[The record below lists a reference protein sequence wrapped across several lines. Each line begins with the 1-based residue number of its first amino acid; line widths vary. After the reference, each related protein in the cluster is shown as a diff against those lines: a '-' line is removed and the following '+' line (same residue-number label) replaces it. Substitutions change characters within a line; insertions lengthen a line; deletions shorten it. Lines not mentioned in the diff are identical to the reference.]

1 MHIFYAVSLRSNA
14 TFLRLFGGRVVTNVG
29 DSLYYVATM
38 WLVFELT
45 GSTLFTGVAGFLTR
59 LPSSLQFLFGPLADR
74 YELRRLLVSTQA
86 VQGVAVL
93 LVPAA
98 AAVGLLSVWLLLVLV
113 PLLGFLN
120 QVVYPAQS
128 AALPAVTD
136 GDDEL
141 VRANSL
147 FAATGQGTD
156 VVFNAVGGGIIAAV
170 GPVALFLV
178 DSATFGLA
186 VLLFWGVSVERATG
200 VSGDDSDADDS
211 DADDEDEDE
220 HRTDATDDGDGDSIL
235 TAARAY
241 VDDIRAS
248 VGYVRGSTLTKM
260 YGAATVAN
268 FGSGAVFA
276 VLPAYADGVGG
287 AEAYGYLLSAI
298 ALGTL
303 VGALGASFVDDY
315 PYGGIVIV
323 GNVVSALAFAAVVVV
338 SSLPVVLVLAFVGT
352 VPIGVNNVV
361 VSSIVQSAVDR
372 EVLGR
377 VVAVLQSVTTAA
389 MPVGNLAG
397 GAVGSV
403 TDPVDVVLLLATI
416 QALVAVAYLLDSEL
430 RTIPAVDDVD
440 AATLGLPSSAESV
453 THESGTHG

>member
-1 MHIFYAVSLRSNA
+1 MRNIHDTVSLRSNV

-45 GSTLFTGVAGFLTR
+45 GSTLFTGLAGFFTR
-59 LPSSLQFLFGPLADR
+59 VPSSLQFLFGPLADR
-74 YELRRLLVSTQA
+74 YELRRLLVSTQV

-93 LVPAA
+93 LVPLAA
-98 AAVGLLSVWLLLVLV
+98 AAGVLSVWLLILLV

-156 VVFNAVGGGIIAAV
+156 VVFNAVGGGVIAAV
-170 GPVALFLV
+170 GPISLFLV

-186 VLLFWGVSVERATG
+186 VLLFWGVSVERATA
-200 VSGDDSDADDS
+200 SS
-211 DADDEDEDE
+211 
-220 HRTDATDDGDGDSIL
+220 DDGDGEETL
-235 TAARAY
+235 AAAARAY
-241 VDDIRAS
+241 ADDIRTS
-248 VGYVRGSTLTKM
+248 IDYVRGSTLTKM

-361 VSSIVQSAVDR
+361 VSSIVQSAVDS

-403 TDPVDVVLLLATI
+403 RSPVDVVLLLATI
-416 QALVAVAYLLDSEL
+416 QALVAVAYLIDSEL
-430 RTIPAVDDVD
+430 RTIPSVGDVD
-440 AATLGLPSSAESV
+440 AATLGLPPSAE
-453 THESGTHG
+453 